1 MINIKD
7 ETFFNMEK
15 LPKSDLL
22 LLLEEEKCFYKG
34 TLVEAKTSIAKT
46 ICQNTFQKHFNESN
60 ANDYFNTIG
69 YKKDL
74 LLVFQKAHQLL

>member
-1 MINIKD
+1 MNRFSIWKNCLSQ
-7 ETFFNMEK
+7 TYYW
-15 LPKSDLL
+15 
-22 LLLEEEKCFYKG
+22 LLEEEKCFYKG

-46 ICQNTFQKHFNESN
+46 ICQNTFQKYFNESN
-60 ANDYFNTIG
+60 ANDYFNTID